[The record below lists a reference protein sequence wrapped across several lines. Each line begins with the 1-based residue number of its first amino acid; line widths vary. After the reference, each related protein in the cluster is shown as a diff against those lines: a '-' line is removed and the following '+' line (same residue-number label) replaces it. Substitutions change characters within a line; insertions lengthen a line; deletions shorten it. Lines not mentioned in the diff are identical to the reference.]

1 MLNIHNIWVSDPIL
15 CGIKII
21 VRKNEKKKKI
31 NLMFTRDC
39 SYPKIE
45 AWDRLGVQ
53 REVYKADSEFIIALN
68 SWRGNYIY
76 KKLVLKNKY

>member
-1 MLNIHNIWVSDPIL
+1 
-15 CGIKII
+15 
-21 VRKNEKKKKI
+21 
-31 NLMFTRDC
+31 MFTRDC

-53 REVYKADSEFIIALN
+53 KEVYKADSEFIIALN